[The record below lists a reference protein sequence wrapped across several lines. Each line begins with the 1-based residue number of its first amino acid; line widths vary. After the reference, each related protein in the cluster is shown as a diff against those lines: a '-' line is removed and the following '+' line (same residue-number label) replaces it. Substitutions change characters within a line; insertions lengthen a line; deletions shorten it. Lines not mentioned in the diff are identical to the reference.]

1 MSVQSRDPS
10 REIFRSGVTVS
21 TRASS
26 DPPRD
31 PLINITSAI
40 YDLLNANLN
49 TGHLDELNKHLVT
62 MIHQL
67 ESLVVLTN
75 MLHKNTS
82 GTNMKMD
89 ELNFKID
96 QLNLKI
102 DKMRLDLDKIT
113 DKTHAMA
120 GSLDT
125 LVLKS

>member
-1 MSVQSRDPS
+1 MSVQSRDPLSEGLRS
-10 REIFRSGVTVS
+10 RGARSTLAPMEPV
-21 TRASS
+21 
-26 DPPRD
+26 RD

-62 MIHQL
+62 MMHQL

-89 ELNFKID
+89 ELNFKIE